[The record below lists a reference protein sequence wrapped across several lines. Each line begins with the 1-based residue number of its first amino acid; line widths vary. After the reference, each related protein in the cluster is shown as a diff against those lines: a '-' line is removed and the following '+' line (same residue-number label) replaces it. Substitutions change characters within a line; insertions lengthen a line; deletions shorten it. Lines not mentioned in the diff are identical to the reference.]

1 MGSLLSSVV
10 EVASTYCRQSL
21 SHTDLQ
27 SLSFR
32 LKHEVDKLS
41 EQRDSINK
49 QRKLTQEADGRALQ
63 QLDQQYKALVQKNM
77 EINMA
82 CQELESEVSQLQE
95 EVGHS
100 DDPSHDT

>member
-1 MGSLLSSVV
+1 MYTLSQNS
-10 EVASTYCRQSL
+10 AAALFCQTDAQL
-21 SHTDLQ
+21 SPC
-27 SLSFR
+27 R
-32 LKHEVDKLS
+32 LKNDVDKLS
-41 EQRDSINK
+41 QQRDSINK

-63 QLDQQYKALVQKNM
+63 QLDQQYKAVVAKNI

-100 DDPSHDT
+100 DDSSHDT